1 MPAAQSGAD
10 REASGALGFYRFL
23 NRLVWPKSYVG
34 RLLLVCAAASCVP
47 LLASLGLV
55 VFGGDTVA
63 QGRFGLIAGIV
74 AGHLAAIGLMLVGL
88 RLALEPVR
96 LSVEALDS
104 YQRDRRLPQLP
115 TRYDDEPGRLM
126 REIRRTI
133 LSVESVHADLLNS
146 AETDPLTEIANR
158 RRLLRHGTEA
168 LAEARRAGTTL
179 SLVILDI
186 DRFKSVNDT
195 YGHPAGDLVLRL
207 VSGLVGSD
215 LRDGDSIARIGG
227 EEFAILLP
235 DTPLAEAVLIAE
247 RLRYRIGTLPIPS
260 LDGAGV
266 TASFGVTVAGSE
278 DPGIERI
285 MHRADAALYDAK
297 RGGRDCVAYRPADDA
312 GEDGSEDDY
321 IAPAKA
327 PFTAAA
333 KKAATGAGKGD
344 VAWIV
349 D

>member
-1 MPAAQSGAD
+1 MPAARSGTD
-10 REASGALGFYRFL
+10 RDPVSGLGFYRFL
-23 NRLVWPKSYVG
+23 NRLGWPKSYLG
-34 RLLLVCAAASCVP
+34 RLLLVCALASCVP

-55 VFGGDTVA
+55 VFGGDA
-63 QGRFGLIAGIV
+63 IAHGRFGLIAGIV

-96 LSVEALDS
+96 LSVDALDS
-104 YQRDRRLPQLP
+104 YQRDRCLPQLP
-115 TRYDDEPGRLM
+115 TQYDDEPGRLM

-158 RRLLRHGTEA
+158 RRLLRRGTEA

-207 VSGLVGSD
+207 VSGLVGRD

-235 DTPLAEAVLIAE
+235 DTPLAQAVLIAE
-247 RLRYRIGTLPIPS
+247 RLRYRIGSLPIPA

-266 TASFGVTVAGSE
+266 TASFGVTAAGSD

-297 RGGRDCVAYRPADDA
+297 RGGRDCVAYRPADSV
-312 GEDGSEDDY
+312 GGDGGDGDCF
-321 IAPAKA
+321 APEKA
-327 PFTAAA
+327 PLAAVVKRAAA
-333 KKAATGAGKGD
+333 GAGKGD